1 MSQGQ
6 IGELTSSARKLSS
19 IYRKN
24 VIRFGYDCVLFPFTN
39 VIVSGSLKYA
49 HENQD
54 FTKNEWDW
62 LGACMPFVMCPWP
75 INICLQC
82 NTSVSCKAIFLY
94 CCKKAFPLVI
104 VIGLRENSPWS
115 GVRVAWYCSI
125 TYFKNM
131 IGFSDHNNDRLCEL
145 NQIKGVLPFT
155 TWPKRLPYTASLY
168 VRTWIF
174 Q

>member
-54 FTKNEWDW
+54 CTKNEWDW
-62 LGACMPFVMCPWP
+62 LGACMPFVMCPWL
-75 INICLQC
+75 I
-82 NTSVSCKAIFLY
+82 TSVSS
-94 CCKKAFPLVI
+94 VI
-104 VIGLRENSPWS
+104 HQFHVKRFFYT
-115 GVRVAWYCSI
+115 AA
-125 TYFKNM
+125 
-131 IGFSDHNNDRLCEL
+131 
-145 NQIKGVLPFT
+145 
-155 TWPKRLPYTASLY
+155 KRLFP
-168 VRTWIF
+168 
-174 Q
+174 